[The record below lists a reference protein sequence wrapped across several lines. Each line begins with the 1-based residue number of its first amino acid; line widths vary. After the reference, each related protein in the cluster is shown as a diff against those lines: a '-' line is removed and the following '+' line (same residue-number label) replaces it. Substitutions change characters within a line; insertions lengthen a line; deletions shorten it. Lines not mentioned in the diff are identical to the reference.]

1 MITNLYMKNNKLTPK
16 AQNGIQIIPT
26 ETQSELDRY
35 NKWNSLSAL
44 DKQKRRM
51 GIAQQF
57 IQESPSIVNVGNAI
71 SALFGGYDPENPM
84 LITGIAP
91 TPGKFY
97 SKDFLRKTLA
107 VKDATRNYVNSHAEA
122 QAAKDYIKA
131 MGGTYKPAPK
141 PAASPK
147 PAKRVKTKQA
157 QPTKPTPVKPV
168 ESAPVKPATP
178 VKPEASTTKLVK
190 KPNKKSSAFKYNEE
204 KKEDAANHIYKK
216 KRAEGKVEKYFGTG
230 DGRHLNEGR
239 PKAWE
244 RKELKDKVMAN
255 PSHPLHGRV
264 NRLILRDVRATDTK
278 AQKLAQKELKD
289 LLDDYIY
296 KYHHGMK

>member
-1 MITNLYMKNNKLTPK
+1 MKNNKLIPK
-16 AQNGIQIIPT
+16 AQNGIQVIPS

-44 DKQKRRM
+44 DKYKRRV

-84 LITGIAP
+84 LITGEAP

-107 VKDATRNYVNSHAEA
+107 VKDATRNYVSSHAEA

-147 PAKRVKTKQA
+147 PAKQVKTKQA
-157 QPTKPTPVKPV
+157 QPKPV
-168 ESAPVKPATP
+168 DPIKPATP
-178 VKPEASTTKLVK
+178 AKPEATKLVK

-216 KRAEGKVEKYFGTG
+216 KRTEGKVEKYFGTG

-264 NRLILRDVRATDTK
+264 NRLILRDVRATDPK
-278 AQKLAQKELKD
+278 AQKLAQRELKD